1 MATILVPLADGCEE
15 LEAVTIIDLL
25 RRAELDV
32 VTASLKAGPV
42 KGAHGISL
50 LADTTIGEAIDQP
63 FDVIVLPGG
72 GVGTDNLARDMRIRE
87 IVKRMSDSKK
97 TIAAICA
104 APKVFA
110 SIGLLI
116 GRKVTAYPGVLDN
129 MNIPG
134 ARLTGEPV
142 TIDGRIV
149 TGRGPGTA
157 MDFALALIEE
167 IAGKARREEIE
178 AQLVRPTLEEQQPP
192 EIAA

>member
-1 MATILVPLADGCEE
+1 MANILVPLADGCEE

-25 RRAELDV
+25 RRAEFDV

-42 KGAHGISL
+42 RGAHGIELS
-50 LADTTIGEAIDQP
+50 ADTTIGEAIDQT
-63 FDVIVLPGG
+63 FDVVVLPGG
-72 GVGTDNLARDMRIRE
+72 GVGTDNLAKDMRVRE
-87 IVKRMSDSKK
+87 IVKKMSDAKK
-97 TIAAICA
+97 TVAAICA

-142 TIDGRIV
+142 TVDGRII

-157 MDFALALIEE
+157 MDFALTLIEE
-167 IAGKARREEIE
+167 IAGKEKRDEVER
-178 AQLVRPTLEEQQPP
+178 QLVRPTLEELQPD
-192 EIAA
+192 EAAA

>member
-25 RRAELDV
+25 RRAELAV

-87 IVKRMSDSKK
+87 IVKKMSDARK

-167 IAGKARREEIE
+167 IAGKAKRDEVE